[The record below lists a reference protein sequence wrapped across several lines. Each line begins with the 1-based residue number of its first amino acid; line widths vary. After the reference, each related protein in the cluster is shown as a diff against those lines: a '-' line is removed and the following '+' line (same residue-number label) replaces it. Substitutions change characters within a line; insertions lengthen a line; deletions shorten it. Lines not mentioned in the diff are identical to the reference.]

1 MSHDM
6 PETAPGGGI
15 GRHELIEVSFKPATG
30 GMISETRHKMGGGK
44 FGPDY
49 KHDTAVHGSLGHAV
63 RHLKAAFGKASG
75 KKDASMKKSDRSASM
90 KKG

>member
-1 MSHDM
+1 MDESPSPSH
-6 PETAPGGGI
+6 GS
-15 GRHELIEVSFKPATG
+15 RELIEVSFKPATG
-30 GMISETRHKMGGGK
+30 GMISETRHKTGGGK

-63 RHLKAAFGKASG
+63 RHLKAAFGQVGAS
-75 KKDASMKKSDRSASM
+75 KKKEPGMKKSDRSASM